1 MNRIQKIKKSLAE
14 NADMIV
20 IGTVFV
26 ASLATLAY
34 IVKIQAEA
42 TKEYNE
48 QINAALARGAS
59 VFQHSTGAFIVEPV
73 QN

>member
-1 MNRIQKIKKSLAE
+1 MTRIQKIKKSLAE
-14 NADMIV
+14 NADMIL

-26 ASLATLAY
+26 TSIAAVAY
-34 IVKIQAEA
+34 IAKLQADA

-59 VFQHSTGAFIVEPV
+59 IFEHSSGAFIVEPHT
-73 QN
+73 N